1 MTAVKVLVVEDERII
16 ALNLKRQL
24 ESLDYKVVGLAASGT
39 QAIRLAHD
47 LQPDLVL
54 MDINLDGAMDGIEA
68 ATLIHAEQGTP
79 VVFLTAYSEDSI
91 LKRAQESL
99 PFGYL
104 VKPAEL
110 RELHATVQMALARHT
125 AERELERGKERL
137 RLALEAAEMSVWEW
151 DSGSDQV
158 ASSGYVKAMLGWV
171 PEPVHEP
178 WAKFLDRVHPDDRAP
193 IAAAMRTSLDNEGPL
208 NFTFRTRPDAGDIRW
223 IEVHAKAYGATAS
236 QPERVVGILQDITER
251 RRVDEQLRQAGVVF
265 NTTAEAIFV
274 TDAERRIVSV
284 NPAFTVITGYAAAE
298 ALGADVEVLIHAR
311 RHSDPFY
318 PRLAK
323 TEDGKWQGETY
334 CRRKDGTV
342 FPAWE
347 SLAVV
352 RDTDGQV
359 SHYVCA
365 FSDISA
371 MRQAEDRLNH
381 LAHHDQLTGLPNRLL
396 FADRMD
402 HAIEQALRKG
412 ARCALLFLDLDDFKQ
427 VNDTLGHDAG
437 DLLLKTVAARIKTA
451 ARASDTPA
459 RLGGDEFVVI
469 LDDIAHPEDAAVL
482 ARKLL
487 ETVAQPVLLGAETVT
502 VKTSM
507 GIAIYPD
514 DGGDRHALLKA
525 ADTAMYS
532 AKQQGRNRFC
542 FHTGELAAR
551 ASQRMRIEQG
561 LRSALATDAMLLYYQ
576 PLVRASDRQMVAVEA
591 LLRWKHPEFGL
602 LAPASFIDVADDTGV
617 IAALGSWVLRQ
628 ACNDMMAWQRTMG
641 STLRVAVNMSA
652 RQFSLN
658 PRLVQEVREVLAA
671 SGLAPELL
679 EIEVTEGTLQG
690 LEQNM
695 HLLNGLKDL
704 GLRIAIDD
712 FGSGHSSLAV
722 LKHLP
727 ISRLKVASSF
737 VREVGG
743 KGPDAAII
751 QAIVNMSRT
760 LGLTVTAEGVETA
773 AQADLLSTIGCEELQ
788 GFLFGRPMPLEELVR
803 SDLGR
808 RPRA

>member
-16 ALNLKRQL
+16 AFNLKRQL
-24 ESLDYKVVGLAASGT
+24 ESLDYKVVGLAASGN
-39 QAIRLAHD
+39 QAIRLAEN
-47 LQPDLVL
+47 LRPDLVL
-54 MDINLDGAMDGIEA
+54 MDIHLDGAMDGIEA
-68 ATLIHAEQGTP
+68 ATLIHAEHAIP
-79 VVFLTAYSEDSI
+79 VVFLTAYSEDSV
-91 LKRAQESL
+91 LKRAQESM

-110 RELHATVQMALARHT
+110 RELHATVQMALARHR
-125 AERELERGKERL
+125 AESELERGKERL

-158 ASSGYVKAMLGWV
+158 AGSGYVKAMLGWV

-178 WAKFLDRVHPDDRAP
+178 WAKFLERVHADDRAA
-193 IAAAMRTSLDNEGPL
+193 IAAAMRTALDTEGPL
-208 NFTFRTRPDAGDIRW
+208 NFTFRTGPEAGDIRW
-223 IEVHAKAYGATAS
+223 IEVHAKAYGATPS
-236 QPERVVGILQDITER
+236 QPERVVGILQDVTER
-251 RRVDEQLRQAGVVF
+251 RRLDDQLRQAGVVF

-274 TDAERRIVSV
+274 TDAARRIVSV
-284 NPAFTVITGYAAAE
+284 NPAFTAITGFSTSDAV
-298 ALGADVEVLIHAR
+298 GADVETLIHAR

-334 CRRKDGTV
+334 CRKKDGTV

-352 RDTDGQV
+352 RDADAQV

-381 LAHHDQLTGLPNRLL
+381 LAHHDQLTGLANRLL

-402 HAIEQALRKG
+402 HAIEQAQRKST
-412 ARCALLFLDLDDFKQ
+412 RCALLFLDLDDFKI

-437 DLLLKTVAARIKTA
+437 DLLLKTIAARIKGA

-469 LDDIAHPEDAAVL
+469 LDDVTHPEDAAIL

-487 ETVAQPVLLGAETVT
+487 ETVAEPVDLGSETVT
-502 VKTSM
+502 VSTSM

-514 DGGDRHALLKA
+514 DGGDRHELLKA

-532 AKQQGRNRFC
+532 AKQQGRNRYC

-561 LRSALATDAMLLYYQ
+561 LRAAVAAGTMMLFYQ
-576 PLVRASDRQMVAVEA
+576 PQVRASDRQMVAVEA
-591 LLRWKHPEFGL
+591 LLRGKHPEYGL
-602 LAPASFIDVADDTGV
+602 LAPASFIDVAEDTGL
-617 IAALGSWVLRQ
+617 IAAIGSWALRQ
-628 ACNDMMAWQRTMG
+628 ACQDMVAWESATGMP
-641 STLRVAVNMSA
+641 LRVAVNVSA
-652 RQFSLN
+652 RQVALS
-658 PRLVQEVREVLAA
+658 PQLVQEVREALAA
-671 SGLAPELL
+671 SKLAPERL
-679 EIEVTEGTLQG
+679 EVEITESTLQA
-690 LEQNM
+690 LEQNL
-695 HLLNGLKDL
+695 HVLNGLKQL
-704 GLRIAIDD
+704 GVRIAIDD
-712 FGSGHSSLAV
+712 FGTGHSSLAL

-727 ISRLKVASSF
+727 IGRLKIASSF
-737 VREVGG
+737 VREVGND
-743 KGPDAAII
+743 GPDAAII
-751 QAIVNMSRT
+751 QAIVSMSRT
-760 LGLTVTAEGVETA
+760 LGLKVTAEGVENA
-773 AQADLLSTIGCEELQ
+773 AQAEVLAAIGADELQ
-788 GFLFGRPMPLEELVR
+788 GFLFGRPTALEDLMR
-803 SDLGR
+803 SDLAR
-808 RPRA
+808 RGKI